1 MLVRR
6 LYKGYVLLM
15 FALFALAVLDLIL
28 AYTPFTTLYGY
39 VNHAG
44 AALLVVWA
52 VVSLF
57 VLGWAAWRY
66 IFHYT

>member
-1 MLVRR
+1 MNIRYLF
-6 LYKGYVLLM
+6 KGYVLLM

-28 AYTPFTTLYGY
+28 SYTPFITLYGY

-52 VVSLF
+52 VVTLF
-57 VLGWAAWRY
+57 VLGWATWRY

>member
-1 MLVRR
+1 MSIRKLF
-6 LYKGYVLLM
+6 KGYVLLM
-15 FALFALAVLDLIL
+15 FVLFALAVLDLVL
-28 AYTPFTTLYGY
+28 SYTPFTTLYGY

-44 AALLVVWA
+44 AGLLVVWA
-52 VVSLF
+52 AVTLF